1 MSREAENAL
10 LLLVGIATATITIGG
25 AFTRYVKASMLPWLA
40 LTAVVII
47 GLAVISI
54 AVDLQRGGALPDEHG
69 DHSHRGSVAWL
80 LLVPVIVLVFVTPP
94 ALRPQA
100 AAPTVTSVST
110 EVLRRPFPPLPEG
123 RAPEVSVPDIMV
135 RAAQDTAGTLD
146 KRLITVTGFTL
157 IEGSGVDLGR
167 VTIVCCAAD
176 ARLARIHLGGAM
188 ATQAARLPDQ
198 TWLRVEGMVIPA
210 SANGDSTVIP
220 TLEVTALTPIDE
232 PADTYA

>member
-1 MSREAENAL
+1 M
-10 LLLVGIATATITIGG
+10 
-25 AFTRYVKASMLPWLA
+25 
-40 LTAVVII
+40 
-47 GLAVISI
+47 
-54 AVDLQRGGALPDEHG
+54 
-69 DHSHRGSVAWL
+69 
-80 LLVPVIVLVFVTPP
+80 
-94 ALRPQA
+94 
-100 AAPTVTSVST
+100 
-110 EVLRRPFPPLPEG
+110 
-123 RAPEVSVPDIMV
+123 PDIMV

-146 KRLITVTGFTL
+146 KRLITVIGFTL
-157 IEGSGVDLGR
+157 IEGGGVDLGR

-188 ATQAARLPDQ
+188 AAQAARLPDQ